1 MIRDKEYFEEIKKT
15 SILTLIAGYDRCL
28 AEYNSMFE
36 KAGLKQ
42 AQGKPISQNH
52 LKKMRKKSL
61 ELEKFGLIFR
71 ARTIKSRVKK

>member
-1 MIRDKEYFEEIKKT
+1 MSRNKEYFEEMKK
-15 SILTLIAGYDRCL
+15 SPMVALIAGYDRCMG
-28 AEYNSMFE
+28 EFHHMFE

-61 ELEKFGLIFR
+61 EIEKFGLIFR
-71 ARTIKSRVKK
+71 SRTIKEKVKK